1 MAAFAPTLY
10 NVAITT
16 QDTEYSQVLPA
27 DVRVIKVKCRT
38 AADIRF
44 AWVTGKVA
52 ASTAPFWTIK
62 SGMTETIEVPAG
74 LTGGAPTLY
83 VGAGAGSLVAEIMAL
98 S

>member
-1 MAAFAPTLY
+1 MAAFVSTLY
-10 NVAITT
+10 NVAITN
-16 QDTEYSQVLPA
+16 QDTEYSQALPA

-62 SGMTETIEVPAG
+62 SGTTETIEVPPE
-74 LTGGAPTLY
+74 LTGGTPTIY
-83 VGAGAGSLVAEIMAL
+83 VAAAAGSLVAEVMVVG
-98 S
+98 